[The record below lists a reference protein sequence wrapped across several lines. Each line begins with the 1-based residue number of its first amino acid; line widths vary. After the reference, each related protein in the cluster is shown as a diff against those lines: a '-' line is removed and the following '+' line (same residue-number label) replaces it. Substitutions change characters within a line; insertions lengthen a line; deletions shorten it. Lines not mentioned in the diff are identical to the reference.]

1 MLKKVCFNLALV
13 LIANIVLAAKPIS
26 SKVHKATVYLQ
37 GAHLYHQETV
47 NLQTGNNE
55 FIFEN
60 ISANIIENSLQASSK
75 GGTVMEVQYRSY
87 YKEVKPVV
95 RTYAKEIARIQDSIE
110 WLQFDL
116 QEIHNKNYVLET
128 EKKMLLNFKLIKGES
143 TKDSLPL
150 LANAMDFTHTRLN
163 LIYDQSLSLEKR
175 KSKIDKLMQQLN
187 DRLKQLQLIE
197 SGAYQEDYA
206 AAPIHQV
213 VVSIYAETPGMA
225 TINFNY
231 FIPSASWQPVYEL
244 HANPSDNKMMVK
256 YFALV
261 SQQSEINWNQTLLT
275 LSSSNPMEQNIKP
288 VLTPWYISL
297 KQFVQMRKQ
306 QQLSNA
312 QLRTLAPAKVSA
324 KSKNLQED
332 LSTQDENGSAYAES
346 KAIEE
351 YINISENLIRTEY
364 DIKLKYEISSGTKPH
379 KVMIK
384 QESIGMD
391 LSFAAVP
398 KLSSDAFLMA
408 DVSGWESLNLLPGNA
423 RIYFDNG
430 YIGETFINPQSE
442 TDTLAFNLGRDK
454 SLVIQ
459 RRKIKEKSRSKI
471 LETDKVESR
480 TIELLVR
487 NTKSVGVTISLED
500 QIPVVQG
507 GGEIKVTLVEG
518 NGAQLEEVEGK
529 LTWRLKVNSK
539 ETKKVTFTYEIRS
552 PKDKV
557 VFGL

>member
-1 MLKKVCFNLALV
+1 
-13 LIANIVLAAKPIS
+13 
-26 SKVHKATVYLQ
+26 
-37 GAHLYHQETV
+37 
-47 NLQTGNNE
+47 
-55 FIFEN
+55 
-60 ISANIIENSLQASSK
+60 
-75 GGTVMEVQYRSY
+75 
-87 YKEVKPVV
+87 
-95 RTYAKEIARIQDSIE
+95 
-110 WLQFDL
+110 
-116 QEIHNKNYVLET
+116 
-128 EKKMLLNFKLIKGES
+128 
-143 TKDSLPL
+143 
-150 LANAMDFTHTRLN
+150 
-163 LIYDQSLSLEKR
+163 
-175 KSKIDKLMQQLN
+175 
-187 DRLKQLQLIE
+187 
-197 SGAYQEDYA
+197 
-206 AAPIHQV
+206 
-213 VVSIYAETPGMA
+213 
-225 TINFNY
+225 
-231 FIPSASWQPVYEL
+231 
-244 HANPSDNKMMVK
+244 MMVK

-261 SQQSEINWNQTLLT
+261 SQQSDINWNQTLLT

-297 KQFVQMRKQ
+297 QQFVQMKRQ
-306 QQLSNA
+306 QHLSNA
-312 QLRTLAPAKVSA
+312 AKPMMAPARVTA
-324 KSKNLQED
+324 KTKNLKED
-332 LSTQDENGSAYAES
+332 LSENQDDNGTAYSES
-346 KAIEE
+346 KAIQE

-364 DIKLKYEISSGTKPH
+364 DIKLKYVILSGTKPH

-384 QESIGMD
+384 QERIGMD

-507 GGEIKVTLVEG
+507 GGEIKVTLLGV
-518 NGAQLEEVEGK
+518 
-529 LTWRLKVNSK
+529 
-539 ETKKVTFTYEIRS
+539 
-552 PKDKV
+552 
-557 VFGL
+557 